1 MTRKNR
7 LINHLLLCLMEEC
20 AEVAMEASKAQ
31 RFGLRNKHKS
41 QASTPEKRLDFE
53 LNDLYVIVE
62 CLRKQGVKL
71 FDCPAKKLD
80 KYKRLDHALKY
91 SRKRGML

>member
-1 MTRKNR
+1 MTRKDR

-31 RFGLRNKHKS
+31 RFGLRNRHKS

-62 CLRKQGVKL
+62 CLRGEGVKL
-71 FDCPAKKLD
+71 DECPIKKLD
-80 KYKRLDHALKY
+80 KYRRLDCALEY